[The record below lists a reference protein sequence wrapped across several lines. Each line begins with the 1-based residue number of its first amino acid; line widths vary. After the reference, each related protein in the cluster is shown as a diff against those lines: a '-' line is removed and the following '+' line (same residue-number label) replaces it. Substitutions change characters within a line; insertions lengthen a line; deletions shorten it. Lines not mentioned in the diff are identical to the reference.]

1 MKLEHLSIT
10 TGLMRKGMTMRDF
23 FEEAVRCNVPGL
35 PYVNA
40 QDQIIGRISIR
51 DVYKRIAVPDNL
63 LLFADALGDQ
73 TDNLDLAEMKVM
85 EMMQMP
91 VEDFLLENMPAVSP
105 RSSIVKALALME
117 LHNSSYVFLIEDG
130 AYIGVVTRMVIA
142 QRMMAC
148 VNEHAPRPAPE

>member
-1 MKLEHLSIT
+1 
-10 TGLMRKGMTMRDF
+10 MRDF